1 LILSSKCFGGRFD
14 GAGGGIRTHE
24 IQEFLQGLQH
34 RYITRFFAAFFPSFF
49 VGEASYWPSESL
61 AGDEIHEQE
70 DRRKHV
76 RVNFLPRDEVAD
88 PSSREVPPM
97 RIQTIMERWP
107 SRRTFWK
114 SSTLPLQTM
123 WTALFKVVGFS
134 STFFLFCPMF
144 LKGLILVSGSTEI
157 YSARGVG

>member
-1 LILSSKCFGGRFD
+1 VGFEPTKSRRS
-14 GAGGGIRTHE
+14 
-24 IQEFLQGLQH
+24 LQGLQNRH
-34 RYITRFFAAFFPSFF
+34 ITRFFAAFFPSFF

-88 PSSREVPPM
+88 PSSRKVPPM

-114 SSTLPLQTM
+114 SSMLPLQTM

-134 STFFLFCPMF
+134 STFFLFCRMF
-144 LKGLILVSGSTEI
+144 LKGLILVSGATEI